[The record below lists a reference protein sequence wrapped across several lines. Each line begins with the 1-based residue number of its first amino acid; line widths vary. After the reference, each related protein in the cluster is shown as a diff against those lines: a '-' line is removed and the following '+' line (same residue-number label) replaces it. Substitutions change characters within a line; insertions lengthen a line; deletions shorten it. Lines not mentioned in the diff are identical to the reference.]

1 VEAVPA
7 ESQKESTPKYCG
19 GSSRRISKRIRKK
32 ILWSQFPPN
41 LKKNPQKNSVEPVPA
56 ESQKES
62 APKFCG
68 VSSRRITKIICP
80 KILWRQFP
88 LYLKK
93 NDVEKV
99 DTVTNV
105 LYDQI
110 GKYLN
115 L

>member
-1 VEAVPA
+1 MQTERIRPKINSVEEVRTEP
-7 ESQKESTPKYCG
+7 QKESAKKLCG
-19 GSSRRISKRIRKK
+19 GSSRQISKRIR
-32 ILWSQFPPN
+32 
-41 LKKNPQKNSVEPVPA
+41 
-56 ESQKES
+56 
-62 APKFCG
+62 
-68 VSSRRITKIICP
+68 P